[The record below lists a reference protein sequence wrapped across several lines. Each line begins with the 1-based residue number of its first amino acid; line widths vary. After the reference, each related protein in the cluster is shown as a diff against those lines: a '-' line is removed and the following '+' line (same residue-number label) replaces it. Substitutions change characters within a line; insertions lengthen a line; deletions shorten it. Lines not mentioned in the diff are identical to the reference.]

1 MNNNEQ
7 SAHLGHVSGR
17 LRQLSSE
24 IESSYQP
31 SVQGVL
37 ELMTTRQM
45 LMELKLAESSEI
57 AIQEHIDRIDRM
69 VAQWDDKLVDVA
81 GE

>member
-7 SAHLGHVSGR
+7 TAHLGHVSGR

-24 IESSYQP
+24 IDDSGQP
-31 SVQGVL
+31 SVQVVF

-57 AIQEHIDRIDRM
+57 AIQEHIDRIDEM
-69 VAQWDDKLVDVA
+69 VAQWDDKLAMVP
-81 GE
+81 GR